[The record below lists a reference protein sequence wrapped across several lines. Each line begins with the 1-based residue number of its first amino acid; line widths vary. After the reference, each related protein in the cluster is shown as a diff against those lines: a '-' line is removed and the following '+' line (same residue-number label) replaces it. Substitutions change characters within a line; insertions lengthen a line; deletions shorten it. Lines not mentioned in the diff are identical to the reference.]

1 MRPLVALLLCS
12 VVASAAEPQRF
23 VERTPPAKFPP
34 AHTADRAGNPTA
46 VSRFAVPA
54 PQAGTAGGN
63 VNGVFGTDFVGL
75 PRRYDRTFPGPTD
88 RGRPLASNYST
99 TIPPI
104 PDVFALRPFRNAVL
118 GSKDA
123 GR

>member
-12 VVASAAEPQRF
+12 VAVAQEPQRF

-34 AHTADRAGNPTA
+34 AHTFDRAGNPTA
-46 VSRFAVPA
+46 LSRFAVPA
-54 PQAGTAGGN
+54 PQPGTAGGN
-63 VNGVFGTDFVGL
+63 VNGVFGTGYVGR
-75 PRRYDRTFPGPTD
+75 PQRYDRIFRIPAD
-88 RGRPLASNYST
+88 RGRSLASNYST
-99 TIPPI
+99 TVPPI

-118 GSKDA
+118 GAKEA